1 MGYFQSLRLCLVQLF
16 CGEAIPVQRSVGESR
31 SGPGGWPPA
40 APGAAAPAGDRS
52 PAAHAGPAHGL
63 PEPRAVQLSA
73 WVQIPGGC
81 GGLQV
86 DLPPWEWRGLEKE
99 HDALKLVIPRDAI
112 LWLQG

>member
-1 MGYFQSLRLCLVQLF
+1 MSLSDGVL
-16 CGEAIPVQRSVGESR
+16 PVTAGV
-31 SGPGGWPPA
+31 PGAAVVA
-40 APGAAAPAGDRS
+40 APRAAAPAGERS

-63 PEPRAVQLSA
+63 PAPHSAQLSA
-73 WVQIPGGC
+73 WVQIPGGR

-99 HDALKLVIPRDAI
+99 HEALELVIPRDAI